1 MTKYTLKVRVRR
13 QSMEQLDL
21 IKITPDGKRAQKQ
34 DAKVRPIKAQDDDFF
49 ELLSRSQSKRMD
61 DQRCSIKINKNPTG
75 PTNASSAAAAGTAGT
90 GATRKP
96 LQQHNSIQ
104 TNSGFPANDT
114 SSTNGANCLPGL
126 KATAAGATNAAST
139 KSSSSASGAHHPPLS
154 RSATTT
160 EQVDD
165 AFLDMLMRCQS
176 SRLEEQRSELPRPN
190 VLIDA
195 EAQNRNRPSGSGNSA
210 GRGAGTTV
218 PDEDFFSLIMKV
230 QSGRMEDQRAAIPMT
245 RRDASNSSNNTN
257 NQSNK

>member
-1 MTKYTLKVRVRR
+1 
-13 QSMEQLDL
+13 MEQLDL

-49 ELLSRSQSKRMD
+49 EQLSRSQSKRMD
-61 DQRCSIKINKNPTG
+61 DQRCSIKINKTPIGSNAIVTG
-75 PTNASSAAAAGTAGT
+75 GVTAANT

-104 TNSGFPANDT
+104 TNSGFPSNET
-114 SSTNGANCLPGL
+114 TSTNGANWLPGL
-126 KATAAGATNAAST
+126 KGNVAKANTPSTNSSVST
-139 KSSSSASGAHHPPLS
+139 ASGANHPPLT
-154 RSATTT
+154 RSATTA

-190 VLIDA
+190 VLIDS
-195 EAQNRNRPSGSGNSA
+195 ETTQNNRNRPSG
-210 GRGAGTTV
+210 GRGTTV

-230 QSGRMEDQRAAIPMT
+230 QSGRMEDQRAAIPIT
-245 RRDASNSSNNTN
+245 RRDAAGSSNNNNNNSNNNNNNNSTTN
-257 NQSNK
+257 NQNNK

>member
-1 MTKYTLKVRVRR
+1 
-13 QSMEQLDL
+13 MEQLDL

-61 DQRCSIKINKNPTG
+61 DQRCSIKISKNSLAEGNVTVASVG
-75 PTNASSAAAAGTAGT
+75 PADT
-90 GATRKP
+90 GAARKP

-104 TNSGFPANDT
+104 TNST

-126 KATAAGATNAAST
+126 KPLAATNAAST
-139 KSSSSASGAHHPPLS
+139 KGLSSGNAAHPPLA

-195 EAQNRNRPSGSGNSA
+195 EAQNRNRPACGS
-210 GRGAGTTV
+210 GTTV

-230 QSGRMEDQRAAIPMT
+230 QSGRMEDQRAAIPMP
-245 RRDASNSSNNTN
+245 RRDNPSSSANTNTN
-257 NQSNK
+257 NNNKNQTNK

>member
-1 MTKYTLKVRVRR
+1 
-13 QSMEQLDL
+13 MEQLDL

-34 DAKVRPIKAQDDDFF
+34 DTKVRPIKAQDDDFF

-61 DQRCSIKINKNPTG
+61 DQRCSIKINKIPAATG
-75 PTNASSAAAAGTAGT
+75 

-104 TNSGFPANDT
+104 TNSGFPTNDLP
-114 SSTNGANCLPGL
+114 TNNANCLPGL
-126 KATAAGATNAAST
+126 KTNATTNATSGNST
-139 KSSSSASGAHHPPLS
+139 ATGAAHPQLA

-195 EAQNRNRPSGSGNSA
+195 EAQPRTRPA
-210 GRGAGTTV
+210 GRGTTV

-230 QSGRMEDQRAAIPMT
+230 QSGRMEDQRAAIAIT
-245 RRDASNSSNNTN
+245 RRDPPSGSSANNNNSSNNN
-257 NQSNK
+257 NNGNK